1 LQLYKG
7 SDGFLNPLYF
17 VDLID
22 YVGFFFSFSSFF
34 SWNFV
39 TSELCSLLCFQGFSD
54 WLYDLVFK
62 IGLVPFWYFEATLFI
77 LLFLFLFFLTL
88 FISLHEDFTGSAFG
102 IL

>member
-1 LQLYKG
+1 
-7 SDGFLNPLYF
+7 
-17 VDLID
+17 
-22 YVGFFFSFSSFF
+22 
-34 SWNFV
+34 
-39 TSELCSLLCFQGFSD
+39 
-54 WLYDLVFK
+54 LVFK